1 MSNLNL
7 FPLNQFPVNLIK
19 RGLILGFLAFA
30 VLAVFIPRAISQS
43 GGETPAYNAGPSAAG
58 ATLPPILGKEE
69 LWGEN
74 AQHPFQTRA
83 YELAAKIPA
92 VLHQQPCYCYCD
104 RGMGHNS
111 LHSCFEGTHGAQCSV
126 CLKEAYYSYSM
137 HQKKKTAAQIRQ
149 GIMKGEWKQID
160 LQTAASIN

>member
-1 MSNLNL
+1 MFNLKL
-7 FPLNQFPVNLIK
+7 FNPNLIK
-19 RGLILGFLAFA
+19 RGLILASLALIVLAFS
-30 VLAVFIPRAISQS
+30 IPWAISQQD
-43 GGETPAYNAGPSAAG
+43 GIVPAYNAAPPAKGT
-58 ATLPPILGKEE
+58 TLPPILGKEQ

-74 AQHPFQTRA
+74 SQYPFQTHA

-126 CLKEAYYSYSM
+126 CLKEAYYAYSM
-137 HQKKKTAAQIRQ
+137 HQKGKTAAQIRQ
-149 GIMKGEWKQID
+149 AIMKGDWKQVN
-160 LQTAASIN
+160 LQTAAGIN